1 MKFSSDDVKAKVKD
15 LVKNELL
22 SHRTEGEPWEDY
34 VEDAVPRLEKLIA
47 EKKLISADT
56 IDSEDLYNFL
66 FDTWIDSG
74 CP

>member
-34 VEDAVPRLEKLIA
+34 VEARCAATREAYSRKEIN
-47 EKKLISADT
+47 K
-56 IDSEDLYNFL
+56 
-66 FDTWIDSG
+66 
-74 CP
+74 C

>member
-34 VEDAVPRLEKLIA
+34 VEDAVPRL
-47 EKKLISADT
+47 
-56 IDSEDLYNFL
+56 DSF
-66 FDTWIDSG
+66 
-74 CP
+74 

>member
-47 EKKLISADT
+47 EKKLKSCINPHYQLHQHLLISFR
-56 IDSEDLYNFL
+56 L
-66 FDTWIDSG
+66 
-74 CP
+74 